1 MGQSF
6 TVNMCLLHSFAKR
19 SCKQYLHQ
27 SSMQQHVWRFLKAL
41 ATSWK
46 RRPYLSCKFSPT
58 SHSWEVRACSTGIQ
72 NLESYNNL
80 IAALHPTSLTLP
92 PDTVPQ
98 NTRLLRNFW
107 STLRQLSPTLL
118 CNCILHPFF
127 NLPITLPQHFLSV
140 FPLTFFYS
148 TSENFPIDVMS
159 QPRIGIASQRC

>member
-6 TVNMCLLHSFAKR
+6 TVNMCLLHSFTKR

-80 IAALHPTSLTLP
+80 IAALHPTSNASPRHRSAKHSSTSQLLEHSQTAFS
-92 PDTVPQ
+92 
-98 NTRLLRNFW
+98 NTSL
-107 STLRQLSPTLL
+107 QLYIT
-118 CNCILHPFF
+118 PFF
-127 NLPITLPQHFLSV
+127 SISLSLYHNTSSPFFL
-140 FPLTFFYS
+140 
-148 TSENFPIDVMS
+148 
-159 QPRIGIASQRC
+159 